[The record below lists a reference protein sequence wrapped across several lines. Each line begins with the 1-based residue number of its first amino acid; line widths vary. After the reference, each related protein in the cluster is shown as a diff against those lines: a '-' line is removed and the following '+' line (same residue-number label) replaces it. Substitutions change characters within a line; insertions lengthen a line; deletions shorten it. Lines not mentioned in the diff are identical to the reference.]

1 MAMQEIEHKQIL
13 GGKSSALVTINSTLY
28 VRCDTRAEFTRFQYS
43 SSSLG
48 LGQRLQGTSTWEL
61 QLFSCPLLAELTSKC
76 LFSEAGVHTVTGQAK
91 TDEGSSQEAH
101 SVFLK
106 NAFYCSFLI
115 LPICSCPIP
124 KLCPTDQPRSYTAAK
139 GVNIALHFLILK
151 LHLARLHS
159 PRKVWLCEH
168 MTIFQTNS

>member
-48 LGQRLQGTSTWEL
+48 QRLQGTSTWEL

-91 TDEGSSQEAH
+91 TDQGSSQKHTPYFSKTPFTAPSWFYPLVPALSQSCAQLTNH
-101 SVFLK
+101 AVTLLLK
-106 NAFYCSFLI
+106 GSI
-115 LPICSCPIP
+115 LPFIF
-124 KLCPTDQPRSYTAAK
+124 SY
-139 GVNIALHFLILK
+139 
-151 LHLARLHS
+151 
-159 PRKVWLCEH
+159 
-168 MTIFQTNS
+168 